1 MEISENQKNTFERM
15 ASHIRQNKIKAV
27 SFSISDTLA
36 VMPFLYSTDLYFLME
51 GEFSKLS
58 GNGKNFSSLRVR
70 AEKNARKNDEFS
82 QPDINAIYSE
92 FALLS
97 GISAEDSEK
106 LMNLETDLIVK
117 FSCPRKCGIELM
129 REAERLNK
137 KIILVDDTYLTEE
150 IIQKI
155 LKKCGITGYRM
166 IFLSNKTGLAKQNGD
181 IYPHI
186 LKKLKLNSSHILHI
200 GSSLQA
206 DVESPI
212 NKGIM
217 SLYLPSCREQLFK
230 NGRLCGYIYS
240 KAGKKINT
248 EKYFSL
254 RCLMGMYAAYAFDYP
269 FSEIQKGDFCHS
281 RRNMGFAV
289 LGGIY
294 MHKNFSPN
302 NKCKSAVIDAM
313 HKDSEILCG
322 EQDFKEIYSE
332 CFGNTLEK
340 LDSECCILPF
350 ELFFSHADND
360 EKDFIKKNLPESDYN
375 EWCGNISE
383 LDISENIRKNT
394 APQNKESFLSK
405 ITNRKRKKKR

>member
-1 MEISENQKNTFERM
+1 MEISENQKNTFEKM
-15 ASHIRQNKIKAV
+15 ALQIKQHKIKAV

-36 VMPFLYSTDLYFLME
+36 VMPFLYNTDLYFLME
-51 GEFSKLS
+51 GEFSRIS
-58 GNGKNFSSLRVR
+58 GKGKSFSQIRTQ

-82 QPDINAIYSE
+82 EPDINAIYSE
-92 FALLS
+92 LRALS
-97 GISAEDSEK
+97 GISVEDSQK
-106 LMNLETDLIVK
+106 LMNLETDLIIK
-117 FSCPRKCGIELM
+117 FSRPRKCGIELM

-137 KIILVDDTYLTEE
+137 KIILTDDTYLPEN
-150 IIQKI
+150 IIEKI

-166 IFLSNKTGLAKQNGD
+166 IFLSDKTGLGKKSGD

-186 LKKLKLNSSHILHI
+186 LKRLKLNSSQLLHV

-212 NKGIM
+212 NQGII

-248 EKYFSL
+248 EKYFPL
-254 RCLMGMYAAYAFDYP
+254 RCLMGMYAVYAFDYP
-269 FSEIQKGDFCHS
+269 FSEIQKGDFCES
-281 RRNMGFAV
+281 RQNMGFAV
-289 LGGIY
+289 LGGIC
-294 MHKNFSPN
+294 MHKNFSPD
-302 NKCKSAVIDAM
+302 NKCKSSVIDAM
-313 HKDSEILCG
+313 RKDSEILCG
-322 EQDFKEIYSE
+322 EQDFREIYSD

-350 ELFFSHADND
+350 ELLFNHAYID
-360 EKDFIKKNLPESDYN
+360 EIEFLKKNIPDSDYN

-383 LDISENIRKNT
+383 PDISGNIRKNT
-394 APQNKESFLSK
+394 APESKESFLSK
-405 ITNRKRKKKR
+405 IIKRKRKR

>member
-1 MEISENQKNTFERM
+1 MKITDNQKNAFERM
-15 ASHIRQNKIKAV
+15 SVQIKQNKIKAV

-36 VMPFLYSTDLYFLME
+36 VMPFLYNTDLYFLME
-51 GEFSKLS
+51 GEFSKISKS
-58 GNGKNFSSLRVR
+58 GKSFSALRVQ

-92 FALLS
+92 FTSLS
-97 GISAEDSEK
+97 GISSEDSEK
-106 LMNLETDLIVK
+106 LMNLETDLIIK

-137 KIILVDDTYLTEE
+137 KIILTEDTYLTEN
-150 IIQKI
+150 IIEKI
-155 LKKCGITGYRM
+155 LKKCGITGYKM
-166 IFLSNKTGLAKQNGD
+166 IFLSDKTGLGKQNGD

-186 LKKLKLNSSHILHI
+186 LKRLKLNSSQIMHI

-212 NKGIM
+212 NQGIM

-230 NGRLCGYIYS
+230 NGRLCGYIYN

-248 EKYFSL
+248 EKYFTL
-254 RCLMGMYAAYAFDYP
+254 RCLMGMYAVYAFDYP
-269 FSEIQKGDFCHS
+269 FSEIQKGDFCQN
-281 RRNMGFAV
+281 RQNMGFAV

-294 MHKNFSPN
+294 MNKNFLTD

-313 HKDSEILCG
+313 RKDSEILCG
-322 EQDFKEIYSE
+322 ENDFRKMYLEY
-332 CFGNTLEK
+332 FGNTLEK

-350 ELFFSHADND
+350 ELLFSHAYIT
-360 EKDFIKKNLPESDYN
+360 ERDFIKKNLTDSDYN
-375 EWCGNISE
+375 EWCGNISDF
-383 LDISENIRKNT
+383 DISENIRKNK
-394 APQNKESFLSK
+394 APKKKESLLNKF
-405 ITNRKRKKKR
+405 RKRKR

>member
-1 MEISENQKNTFERM
+1 MKTTENQKNAFERM
-15 ASHIRQNKIKAV
+15 ASQIKQNKIKAV
-27 SFSISDTLA
+27 SFGISDTLTA
-36 VMPFLYSTDLYFLME
+36 MPFLYNTDLYFLME
-51 GEFSKLS
+51 GEFSKIS
-58 GNGKNFSSLRVR
+58 GSGKSFSALRVQ

-92 FALLS
+92 FTALS

-106 LMNLETDLIVK
+106 LMNLETDLIIK

-137 KIILVDDTYLTEE
+137 KIILTEDTYLTEN
-150 IIQKI
+150 IIEKI
-155 LKKCGITGYRM
+155 LKKCGITGYKM
-166 IFLSNKTGLAKQNGD
+166 IFLSDKTGLGKQNGD

-186 LKKLKLNSSHILHI
+186 LKRLKLNSGQIMHI

-212 NKGIM
+212 NQGIM

-248 EKYFSL
+248 EKYFAL
-254 RCLMGMYAAYAFDYP
+254 RCLMGMYAVYAFDYP
-269 FSEIQKGDFCHS
+269 FSEIQKGDFCEI
-281 RRNMGFAV
+281 RKNIGFAV

-294 MHKNFSPN
+294 MHNNFLPD

-313 HKDSEILCG
+313 RKDSEVLCG
-322 EQDFKEIYSE
+322 EQDFKEMYLQY
-332 CFGNTLEK
+332 FGNTLEK
-340 LDSECCILPF
+340 LDNECCILPF
-350 ELFFSHADND
+350 ELLFSHAYIT
-360 EKDFIKKNLPESDYN
+360 ERDFIKKNLTDSDYS
-375 EWCGNISE
+375 EWCENISDF
-383 LDISENIRKNT
+383 DISENIRKNKV
-394 APQNKESFLSK
+394 PKKKESFLNK
-405 ITNRKRKKKR
+405 FRKRKRKR

>member
-1 MEISENQKNTFERM
+1 MKITDNQKNAFERM
-15 ASHIRQNKIKAV
+15 SVQIKQNKIKAV
-27 SFSISDTLA
+27 SFSISDTLTA
-36 VMPFLYSTDLYFLME
+36 MPFLYNTDLYFLME
-51 GEFSKLS
+51 GEFSKISKS
-58 GNGKNFSSLRVR
+58 GKSFSALRVQ

-92 FALLS
+92 FTSLS
-97 GISAEDSEK
+97 GISSEDSEK
-106 LMNLETDLIVK
+106 LMNLETDLIIK

-137 KIILVDDTYLTEE
+137 KIILTEDTYLTEN
-150 IIQKI
+150 IIEKI
-155 LKKCGITGYRM
+155 LKKCGITGYKM
-166 IFLSNKTGLAKQNGD
+166 IFLSDKTGLGKQNGD

-186 LKKLKLNSSHILHI
+186 LKRLKLNSSQIMHI

-212 NKGIM
+212 NQGIM

-248 EKYFSL
+248 EKYFPL
-254 RCLMGMYAAYAFDYP
+254 RCLMGMYAVYAFDYP
-269 FSEIQKGDFCHS
+269 FSEIQKGDFCQS
-281 RRNMGFAV
+281 RKNMGFAV

-294 MHKNFSPN
+294 MNKNFLTD

-313 HKDSEILCG
+313 RKDSEILCG
-322 EQDFKEIYSE
+322 ENDFRKMYLEY
-332 CFGNTLEK
+332 FGNIPEK

-350 ELFFSHADND
+350 ELLFSHAYIT
-360 EKDFIKKNLPESDYN
+360 ERDFIKKNLTDSDYN
-375 EWCGNISE
+375 EWCGNISDF
-383 LDISENIRKNT
+383 DISENIRKNK
-394 APQNKESFLSK
+394 APKKKESLLNKF
-405 ITNRKRKKKR
+405 RKRKR